1 MKRSFLFYYS
11 IIFLLIT
18 IGLNAQD
25 GPLPSGDLI
34 NPRLNLPPRVS
45 IGIKIGA
52 NIFSPLITHDPSAV
66 YNTTPTGEFV
76 PGFNAGIGAIVAMS
90 GKISLFA
97 DVQFVSSSAKYL
109 IESGNYLDEFKED
122 LNQLSI
128 PIGVLYQLGAGGVK
142 YYPMA
147 GLVLNYLMYSDL
159 SYLYHPY
166 PTESAY
172 TRNGGFDITFDRN
185 RIHFDALAG
194 FGFQYQVK
202 GFFLGLELSYRYGL
216 RNYIDTNDMQPMQI
230 YSGSS
235 IPFKYQSPGFRTHGI
250 MVNLMIQKPGT

>member
-1 MKRSFLFYYS
+1 MRRSSLFYCS

-18 IGLNAQD
+18 TGLNAQD

-34 NPRLNLPPRVS
+34 NPRINLPPRVS

-66 YNTTPTGEFV
+66 YSNSPTGEFV
-76 PGFNAGIGAIVAMS
+76 PGFNAGIGAIVDMS

-97 DVQFVSSSAKYL
+97 DAQFVSSSAKYL
-109 IESGNYLDEFKED
+109 VESGNYLDEFNED
-122 LNQLSI
+122 LNQFSI
-128 PIGVLYQLGAGGVK
+128 PVGALYKIGAGGIK

-147 GLVLNYLMYSDL
+147 GLAINYLMYSDL
-159 SYLYHPY
+159 SYAYHPY

-172 TRNGGFDITFDRN
+172 TNNGGFDITFDRN
-185 RIHFDALAG
+185 RVLFDALAG

-202 GFFLGLELSYRYGL
+202 GFFLGLELTYRYGL
-216 RNYIDTNDMQPMQI
+216 RNYIDTSDMRTMQI
-230 YSGSS
+230 YNGSS
-235 IPFKYQSPGFRTHGI
+235 IPFKFQSPGFRTHAI
-250 MVNLMIQKPGT
+250 MITLMIQKPGK